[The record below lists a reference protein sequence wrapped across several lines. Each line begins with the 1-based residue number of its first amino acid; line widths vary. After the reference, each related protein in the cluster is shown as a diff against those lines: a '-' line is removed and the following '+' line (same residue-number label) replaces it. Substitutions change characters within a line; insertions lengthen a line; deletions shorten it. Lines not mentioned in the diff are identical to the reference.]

1 MTTGTITES
10 LVTSPNLVSLNISS
24 KDTVTF
30 DFHGIG
36 FKLYH
41 ASLYHQDTN
50 GSGNSQLL
58 LYLPASTGG
67 GAFLALLQT
76 GAEGPGPDG
85 VNYPMQFVDLP
96 FCMTCPIG
104 TKLTLN
110 QGNSSGN
117 CSALIQFDYT
127 G

>member
-1 MTTGTITES
+1 MTTGMITES
-10 LVTSPNLVSLNISS
+10 LVTSPNLVSMNINN
-24 KDTVTF
+24 KDTVSF
-30 DFHGIG
+30 DFHGRG

-50 GSGNSQLL
+50 GYGNSQLL
-58 LYLPASTGG
+58 LYLPASTAGD
-67 GAFLALLQT
+67 AFLALLET

-96 FCMTCPIG
+96 FCMTYPIG